1 MKKILLILASAL
13 LAVMLV
19 ACATNI
25 KNYEGTYKLKEI
37 HVDGKVVKKGDKLW
51 NLTYGEDGGM
61 IIELKGNG
69 KGIIRMIG
77 SEDDEF
83 EYTIENQKIIMINEG
98 DSVEGNIKSN
108 SIELKNWRTELL
120 IFEKVGR
127 DNLTYNLS

>member
-25 KNYEGTYKLKEI
+25 KNYEGTYKLKQI
-37 HVDGKVVKKGDKLW
+37 QVDGKVVKMGDKLW

-120 IFEKVGR
+120 IFEKVG
-127 DNLTYNLS
+127 

>member
-1 MKKILLILASAL
+1 MKKILPILASAL

-51 NLTYGEDGGM
+51 NLTYGEDGEM

-120 IFEKVGR
+120 IFEKVG
-127 DNLTYNLS
+127 

>member
-1 MKKILLILASAL
+1 MKKILLILASVL
-13 LAVMLV
+13 LSVMLV
-19 ACATNI
+19 ACAPNI
-25 KNYEGTYKLKEI
+25 KNYEGTYKFKEI
-37 HVDGKVVKKGDKLW
+37 HVDGQVVKKGDNLW

-120 IFEKVGR
+120 IFEKVG
-127 DNLTYNLS
+127 

>member
-1 MKKILLILASAL
+1 MKIKFKKILIILASVL

-120 IFEKVGR
+120 IFEKVG
-127 DNLTYNLS
+127 

>member
-37 HVDGKVVKKGDKLW
+37 HVDGKVVKKGDKLC

-61 IIELKGNG
+61 IIELKVNG

-120 IFEKVGR
+120 IFEKVG
-127 DNLTYNLS
+127 

>member
-1 MKKILLILASAL
+1 MKKILLILASVL
-13 LAVMLV
+13 LSVMLV

-83 EYTIENQKIIMINEG
+83 EYTIENQKIIEL
-98 DSVEGNIKSN
+98 
-108 SIELKNWRTELL
+108 SICMCGFVRAKQ
-120 IFEKVGR
+120 
-127 DNLTYNLS
+127 

>member
-1 MKKILLILASAL
+1 M
-13 LAVMLV
+13 
-19 ACATNI
+19 
-25 KNYEGTYKLKEI
+25 
-37 HVDGKVVKKGDKLW
+37 DGKVVKMGDKLW

-120 IFEKVGR
+120 IFEKVG
-127 DNLTYNLS
+127 

>member
-83 EYTIENQKIIMINEG
+83 EYTIENQKIIMINEL
-98 DSVEGNIKSN
+98 N
-108 SIELKNWRTELL
+108 L
-120 IFEKVGR
+120 INNV
-127 DNLTYNLS
+127 L

>member
-25 KNYEGTYKLKEI
+25 KNYVGTYKLKEI

-120 IFEKVGR
+120 IFEKVG
-127 DNLTYNLS
+127 

>member
-1 MKKILLILASAL
+1 M
-13 LAVMLV
+13 
-19 ACATNI
+19 
-25 KNYEGTYKLKEI
+25 
-37 HVDGKVVKKGDKLW
+37 

-120 IFEKVGR
+120 IFEKVG
-127 DNLTYNLS
+127 

>member
-1 MKKILLILASAL
+1 MKKILLILASVL
-13 LAVMLV
+13 LSVMLV

-51 NLTYGEDGGM
+51 NLTDGEDGGM

-83 EYTIENQKIIMINEG
+83 EYTIENQKIIMTNEG

-120 IFEKVGR
+120 IFEKVG
-127 DNLTYNLS
+127 